1 MLFNIC
7 LTLVNMSLEVLYRVD
22 VDKIGYFIIGISRT
36 KALKIINE
44 LNRLSPMETYLYRRG
59 DALYVYLGL
68 KKGGFSS
75 IKECSENMLL
85 YDVRQDSLMIC
96 LDKLPIQSK
105 SFIEVGNVKEASF
118 FLKDVSGRYKAVIRK
133 I

>member
-1 MLFNIC
+1 MG
-7 LTLVNMSLEVLYRVD
+7 LEVLYKVD
-22 VDKIGYFIIGISRT
+22 IDKVGYLVIGISRT

-59 DALYVYLGL
+59 GALYIYLGL
-68 KKGGFSS
+68 KKGGFSD
-75 IKECSENMLL
+75 IKECSKGILL

-96 LDKLPIQSK
+96 LDKLSIQSK
-105 SFIEVGNVKEASF
+105 SFVEVGKVKEASF
-118 FLKDVSGRYKAVIRK
+118 SLKDLSGRYKAVIKR